1 MASRPAEDQRPV
13 LIMAQDEGRFGR
25 VSRPRACWA
34 PPGVRPTA
42 PCQLVR
48 EFVQVFAAVAPET
61 GELISLI
68 LPTANTAMM
77 NLFLAYVS
85 ETLADYFIV
94 MQVDQAGWH
103 HSRTLQIPPNIRL
116 IAQPAHSPEVNPVEH
131 LWEELRE
138 KYLHNWA
145 FLSLDALEERLCE
158 GLQAITQDKER
169 VGSLMG
175 FPHLKVVA

>member
-1 MASRPAEDQRPV
+1 VASRPAEDQRPV

-25 VSRPRACWA
+25 ISRPRACWA

-48 EFVQVFAAVAPET
+48 EFVQVFAAVAPQT
-61 GELISLI
+61 GELLCLI

-85 ETLADYFIV
+85 QSLHDSFIV

-103 HSRTLQIPPNIRL
+103 HSRS
-116 IAQPAHSPEVNPVEH
+116 PARSPTTSV
-131 LWEELRE
+131 
-138 KYLHNWA
+138 
-145 FLSLDALEERLCE
+145 
-158 GLQAITQDKER
+158 
-169 VGSLMG
+169 
-175 FPHLKVVA
+175 

>member
-1 MASRPAEDQRPV
+1 MASRPADDRRPV

-48 EFVQVFAAVAPET
+48 EFVQVFAAVAPHT
-61 GELISLI
+61 GELLCLI
-68 LPTANTAMM
+68 LPTADTAMM

-85 ETLADYFIV
+85 QSLREYFIV
-94 MQVDQAGWH
+94 MQLDQAGWH
-103 HSRTLQIPPNIRL
+103 HSRSLQVPENIRL
-116 IAQPAHSPEVNPVEH
+116 IEQPAHGPELNPVEH
-131 LWEELRE
+131 LWEEVRE

-145 FLSLDALEERLCE
+145 FSSLDLLEEQLCQ
-158 GLQAITQDKER
+158 GLNAIIADQELVR
-169 VGSLMG
+169 S
-175 FPHLKVVA
+175 

>member
-1 MASRPAEDQRPV
+1 VASRSPQDRRPV

-25 VSRPRACWA
+25 VSRPRGCWA

-42 PCQLVR
+42 PSQLVR
-48 EFVQVFAAVAPET
+48 EFVQVFAAVAPQT

-77 NLFLAYVS
+77 NLFLAHVS

-103 HSRTLQIPPNIRL
+103 HSRTLQVPANIRL

-138 KYLHNWA
+138 KYFHNRA
-145 FLSLDALEERLCE
+145 YPSLDLLEERLCQ
-158 GLQAITQDKER
+158 GLNTIAEDKER
-169 VGSLMG
+169 ICSLMG
-175 FPHLKVVA
+175 FPHLKVLA

>member
-1 MASRPAEDQRPV
+1 VASRPAEDQRPV
-13 LIMAQDEGRFGR
+13 VIMAQDEGRFGR
-25 VSRPRACWA
+25 LSRPRACWA

-48 EFVQVFAAVAPET
+48 EFVQVFAAVAPQT

-77 NLFLAYVS
+77 NLFLAHVS
-85 ETLADYFIV
+85 ETLADYFIG

-103 HSRTLQIPPNIRL
+103 HSRTLQVPANIRL

-138 KYLHNWA
+138 KYVHNRA
-145 FLSLDALEERLCE
+145 FSSLDGLEERLCQ
-158 GLQAITQDKER
+158 GLHAITADTDLVR
-169 VGSLMG
+169 SLMG
-175 FPHLKVVA
+175 FPHLKVSV

>member
-42 PCQLVR
+42 PCQLIR
-48 EFVQVFAAVAPET
+48 EFVQVFAAVAPES

-77 NLFLAYVS
+77 NLFLTHVS
-85 ETLADYFIV
+85 ETLADFFIV
-94 MQVDQAGWH
+94 MQVDQAGWV
-103 HSRTLQIPPNIRL
+103 R
-116 IAQPAHSPEVNPVEH
+116 
-131 LWEELRE
+131 RE
-138 KYLHNWA
+138 A
-145 FLSLDALEERLCE
+145 
-158 GLQAITQDKER
+158 
-169 VGSLMG
+169 V
-175 FPHLKVVA
+175 